1 MAVNP
6 AVVKAVIA
14 VATDKRTWKAI
25 SVLLVTLFLMIA
37 APLFIFMSLLNSG
50 ANMDALN
57 QQAIIG
63 GIPSEYK
70 QQFEESQTALAIIVE
85 TFDKNGLAE
94 TQVKMAKAIYLSC
107 LTGKEK
113 DNESFYQ
120 SLVDCFDV
128 TDTDEILSNVSATFS
143 VEITDADKLYF
154 KNLYGG

>member
-14 VATDKRTWKAI
+14 VATDKRTWKVI
-25 SVLLVTLFLMIA
+25 GVLLVTLFFMIA
-37 APLFIFMSLLNSG
+37 APLFIFMSLLSSG

-57 QQAIIG
+57 QEAIISG
-63 GIPSEYK
+63 MPSEYK
-70 QQFEESQTALAIIVE
+70 QQFEESQAVLAKIVE

-120 SLVDCFDV
+120 SLADCFN
-128 TDTDEILSNVSATFS
+128 TSDTDKILSNVSATFS
-143 VEITDADKLYF
+143 VEISDADKIYF